1 MASALI
7 ASKRTVSGNQPQ
19 IRRLPE
25 EALQTFLDGTPVQI
39 AAGDGGVQAWDGVT
53 VAAGI
58 AGFAKEIASNLA
70 ATGIQP
76 TFVVGSAVGASTI
89 GAVKASL
96 GAGTRAD
103 VPNQPAART
112 IFRGA
117 PYNDTRVGF
126 EVANSDTVFYGQV
139 GPLQTT
145 LASDVGKQYGLT
157 KDTDGHW
164 YIDKTKVG
172 GSAVLTVVKQDPID
186 VARGLHF
193 QVNLAA
199 QQLSP
204 A

>member
-7 ASKRTVSGNQPQ
+7 RSIRTVSGNQPA

-70 ATGIQP
+70 VLGVQP
-76 TFVVGSAVGASTI
+76 SMFGAGAI

-103 VPNQPAART
+103 VPNQPLAKT

-117 PYNDTRVGF
+117 PYNDTRIGF
-126 EVANSDTVFYGQV
+126 EVANTDTVFFGQV
-139 GPLQTT
+139 GPNQTPVP
-145 LASDVGKQYGLT
+145 SDIGKQYGMT

-164 YIDKTKVG
+164 YVDRTKTG
-172 GSAVLTVVKQDPID
+172 AAAVLTIVKLDPID
-186 VARGLHF
+186 TIRGVHF
-193 QVNLAA
+193 QINLAA